1 MAMQLTLIPTRRACS
16 VLLMMTMMLIGASV
30 DAADLYKG
38 KGPVRTSGMTTGGN
52 SSTTDEDELATKRL
66 SKKDVERLLRKGTR
80 EDQRRLFKQLTS
92 EQKIKAFRHLDFK
105 EQVLAFK
112 WLSSKEKQMVFTSLD
127 NQTKVEL
134 FSRLDS
140 RNQKLIFRSLE
151 DETKTQILT
160 GMNREQ
166 RRQWLFRYPGLRLLM
181 SDEASLPERP
191 LASVLKK
198 KEEWL
203 SEKKPPSRI
212 ETVMSGIFPQII
224 QRNLTQ
230 FGYDFFDASSAR
242 FGPLTD
248 VPVGEDYVL
257 GPGDGFMIHLWGKVE
272 DEYPVKVSPEGAI
285 MVPRIGSLTVAQLT
299 FKEAKELLQKKFKEY
314 YPDFS
319 MSLTMDRL
327 RSIQVFVIG
336 EVQRPGT
343 YHISGLSTVID
354 ALYAAG
360 GPRKTGSL
368 RNIKMTRNSD
378 TLATLDLY
386 DFLIDGRKGDDI
398 RLRSGD
404 TVFVPVIGTVA
415 GIAGNVRRPAIYELK
430 DTTTISRLFEL
441 SGGVMPT
448 GHLQNVVVERVSQ
461 NRRRIIKSF
470 NLDVGNTPERNQM
483 DDPLADGDVVKVFPV
498 HRQLRQVVF
507 LEGHVKYPQE
517 YEFRPGMRVKDL
529 ISSYD
534 MLLPEPYLQRAEI
547 IRLAPP
553 DYHPEIIEFG
563 LGALLNGDESQN
575 TALQDMDRVVVYKL
589 SEKKRLPYVTIS
601 GAVRQPGTYRLHGG
615 MRVKDLIFRADNL
628 LPGAYMGSASLARVA
643 VGEEDTDVVT
653 IDFSPANAIAGNP
666 KDDIELKA
674 YDSIYIR
681 EIPRYSEARERKITL
696 EGEFKFPGEYAFTE
710 GERLSSVIARAGGLT
725 DKAYPFGAIYLREDI
740 KEHQKKRI
748 NEYINRL
755 EEEVLTLTSQ
765 SAETSLQQDE
775 AEVILKTLTSKKL
788 LLEKMKSSEPTGR
801 MIVDLEKIVLQPE
814 SEHDL
819 RMQAGDRL
827 RVEKRPDYVNVLG
840 EVYNPTAL
848 LVTGKQTAGY
858 YLNQVG
864 GTADNAQEDQ
874 IYLVK
879 ANGTVISKRQEGFWG
894 IAHWD
899 KENHRWSLGSF
910 EDLPVDAGD
919 TIIVPKKVEKYP
931 WLRIAKTLTE
941 ITFQIAVTAGVIIA
955 AF

>member
-1 MAMQLTLIPTRRACS
+1 MI
-16 VLLMMTMMLIGASV
+16 LIGATV
-30 DAADLYKG
+30 EAADIYNG
-38 KGPVRTSGMTTGGN
+38 KEPVGITGKMTGGDWPE
-52 SSTTDEDELATKRL
+52 TDEDQLTTKRL
-66 SKKDVERLLRKGTR
+66 SKKDVVRLLKRGTG
-80 EDQRRLFKQLTS
+80 EDQRRLFNQLTS
-92 EQKIKAFRHLDFK
+92 KQKTNVFQNLDLK
-105 EQVLAFK
+105 EQVSAFK
-112 WLSSKEKQMVFTSLD
+112 WLSRKEKQMVFTNLD
-127 NQTKVEL
+127 DQAQAVL
-134 FSRLDS
+134 FSRLDNW
-140 RNQKLIFRSLE
+140 NQKLLFRILE
-151 DETKTQILT
+151 DETKTRILSA
-160 GMNREQ
+160 MDLEQ
-166 RRQWLFRYPGLRLLM
+166 RRRWLVRHPGLGLLM
-181 SDEASLPERP
+181 SDEAALPYRSLTP
-191 LASVLKK
+191 VLKK
-198 KEEWL
+198 RDAKL
-203 SEKKPPSRI
+203 SGIKQSSRI
-212 ETVMSGIFPQII
+212 ETVMSGFFPQVI

-230 FGYDFFDASSAR
+230 FGYDFFDTSS
-242 FGPLTD
+242 GNLEPLNN

-257 GPGDGFMIHLWGKVE
+257 GPGDGFIIHLWGKVE
-272 DEYPVKVSPEGAI
+272 DEYRVKVSPQGAI

-299 FKEAKELLQKKFKEY
+299 FKETKQLLRKKFKEY

-327 RSIQVFVIG
+327 GSIQVFVIG

-343 YHISGLSTVID
+343 YSINGLSTAID

-368 RNIKMTRNSD
+368 RQIKITRNSN

-430 DTTTISRLFEL
+430 DATTINRLFEL

-448 GHLQNVVVERVSQ
+448 GHLQNVVVERVSRNQ
-461 NRRRIIKSF
+461 KRIIKSF
-470 NLDVGNTPERNQM
+470 NLDVGNAPEPHQPEQDQM
-483 DDPLADGDVVKVFPV
+483 DDLLADGDVVKVFPV

-517 YEFRPGMRVKDL
+517 YEFRPDMRVKDL

-534 MLLPEPYLQRAEI
+534 VLLPEPYLQRADI

-553 DYHPEIIEFG
+553 DYHAQIIEFG
-563 LGALLNGDESQN
+563 LGALLEGDESQN
-575 TALQDMDRVVVYKL
+575 MSLQDMDRVVVYKL
-589 SEKKRLPYVTIS
+589 SEKKKLPHVTIS
-601 GAVRQPGTYRLHGG
+601 GMVRQPGTYRLHDG

-628 LPGAYMGSASLARVA
+628 LPGAYMRSASLARVT
-643 VGEEDTDVVT
+643 VQKEHTDVIT
-653 IDFSPANAIAGNP
+653 IEFSPANAIAGNA
-666 KDDIELKA
+666 KDDIELRA
-674 YDSIYIR
+674 FDSIYIR
-681 EIPRYSEARERKITL
+681 EIPHYSEALERKITL

-725 DKAYPFGAIYLREDI
+725 DRAYPFGAVYLREDI
-740 KEHQKKRI
+740 KKIQKKRI
-748 NEYINRL
+748 KEYVSSL

-765 SAETSLQQDE
+765 AAETSLQQDE
-775 AEVILKTLTSKKL
+775 AEVILKTLASKKL

-801 MIVDLEKIVLQPE
+801 MIVDLEKIIFHPD
-814 SEHDL
+814 SDHDL

-827 RVEKRPDYVNVLG
+827 TVKKRPDYVNVLG

-848 LVTGKQTAGY
+848 LVTGERTAGY

-894 IAHWD
+894 IANWD
-899 KENHRWSLGSF
+899 QENHRWSLGSF
-910 EDLPVDAGD
+910 EDLPVDGGD

-931 WLRIAKTLTE
+931 WLRIVKTITE